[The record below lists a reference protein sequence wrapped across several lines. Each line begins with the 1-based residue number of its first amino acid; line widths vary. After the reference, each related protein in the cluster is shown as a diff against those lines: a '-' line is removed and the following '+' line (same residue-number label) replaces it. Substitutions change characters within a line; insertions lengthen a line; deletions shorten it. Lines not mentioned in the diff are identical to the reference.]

1 MLKKCLPY
9 LLFSLA
15 VLFIFNLF
23 VPQVVAKD
31 LSFEDFIGSYTL
43 EDSFIKEISVEED
56 QVILYLD
63 DIEQAIGKD
72 DPLEEV
78 YLQIKNFVANE
89 PRQDLADPT
98 ESNQDSL
105 LIAKASYRE
114 NKDTDHEASHQLVFE
129 DLIQSAMV
137 QDNRLELALNDKY
150 LFQLAKDK
158 DGNLV
163 DDQHQVTFNK
173 Q

>member
-1 MLKKCLPY
+1 M
-9 LLFSLA
+9 
-15 VLFIFNLF
+15 
-23 VPQVVAKD
+23 
-31 LSFEDFIGSYTL
+31 
-43 EDSFIKEISVEED
+43 
-56 QVILYLD
+56 
-63 DIEQAIGKD
+63 
-72 DPLEEV
+72 
-78 YLQIKNFVANE
+78 ANE

-98 ESNQDSL
+98 ESNQDSR
-105 LIAKASYRE
+105 LIAKASYQE
-114 NKDTDHEASHQLVFE
+114 NKDTDHEVSHQLVFE

-150 LFQLAKDK
+150 LFQLSKDK